1 MNKYVFRDICCFY
14 VSIGIKC
21 ILMDY
26 SIQSPGQLSAH
37 LRSLRKARGLNQ
49 VQLGA
54 VLGVGQARIAR
65 IERDPTAVS
74 VEQFLN
80 LLGALGVQM
89 VLRSTRPRNTTLPH
103 AAAASSS
110 KHAPATPATPK
121 TTGSS
126 DEPW

>member
-26 SIQSPGQLSAH
+26 PIQSAGQLSAH
-37 LRSLRKARGLNQ
+37 LRSLRKSRGLSQ
-49 VQLGA
+49 AQLGA
-54 VLGVGQARIAR
+54 VLGVGQTRVAR

-74 VEQFLN
+74 VEQFLD
-80 LLGALGVQM
+80 LLGALRVQM
-89 VLRSTRPRNTTLPH
+89 VLRSNSPRAVAEPPAGVPKVTRVR
-103 AAAASSS
+103 A
-110 KHAPATPATPK
+110 APAKTR
-121 TTGSS
+121 TTGKP

>member
-1 MNKYVFRDICCFY
+1 
-14 VSIGIKC
+14 
-21 ILMDY
+21 MDY
-26 SIQSPGQLSAH
+26 PIQSPGQLSAH

-54 VLGVGQARIAR
+54 ALGVGQARIAR

-74 VEQFLN
+74 VEQFLD

-89 VLRSTRPRNTTLPH
+89 VLRSTGPRTV
-103 AAAASSS
+103 AAPGAALS
-110 KHAPATPATPK
+110 KPAPATPARSK
-121 TTGSS
+121 TGGPS